1 MYFVCY
7 SVWTLVAV
15 VGVTFYAFKL
25 IEHVI
30 GAPVELRDYISNHF
44 ALTPLISNPN
54 TKRPFDDNLCFCFFV
69 FCFSVSRPPQRIQVG
84 PVGTPSARTL
94 SNLSTRQETQSQ
106 TL

>member
-30 GAPVELRDYISNHF
+30 GAPVELPDYISNHS
-44 ALTPLISNPN
+44 ALTPLINNPN
-54 TKRPFDDNLCFCFFV
+54 TKRPFDDNLCF
-69 FCFSVSRPPQRIQVG
+69 FSVPHPPQMIQVG
-84 PVGTPSARTL
+84 PVGTPCARTL
-94 SNLSTRQETQSQ
+94 SNLSARQGTQSQ